1 MIINRKNGVRLAAVG
16 AAAAATM
23 GFFSVGAANADT
35 FIPLPGGSITQTL
48 ADGTVVTVNLTDE
61 SANISPSMGSTPLH
75 RNVWVNG
82 KAAVT
87 LDGAGAKG
95 ATITPGYIL
104 ACQVDFGA
112 KSGGSAN
119 AFDGTDPKSGIP
131 LSTLGQADA
140 PIGFGGSGNGGI
152 TLGPGQAKNVTIL
165 DLEKKDAYG
174 GESHTGGNK
183 FTGKTGSV
191 TWADSTLGVSG
202 CAGYAQARSYVKV
215 AVSTDNVSSTVT
227 LWGQP
232 FSIG

>member
-35 FIPLPGGSITQTL
+35 FVPLPGGSITQTL

-82 KAAVT
+82 KASVE
-87 LDGAGAKG
+87 LQGAGAKG

-112 KSGGSAN
+112 SANGKAGTELSLVDPALPTSIPGSA
-119 AFDGTDPKSGIP
+119 G
-131 LSTLGQADA
+131 
-140 PIGFGGSGNGGI
+140 GGI
-152 TLGPGQAKNVTIL
+152 TLGPGQAKNVTVL
-165 DLEKKDAYG
+165 DLEKADAYG

-202 CAGYAQARSYVKV
+202 CAGYAQARSYVN
-215 AVSTDNVSSTVT
+215 VSVETDNVSSTVT

-232 FSIG
+232 FSLG